1 MEKQEVSVKKNILW
15 NSIGTFVMFFCQWL
29 MMVLV
34 VRLSGYA
41 DSGIL
46 SLSISCGNVFLI
58 IAAFGVKTYQVSDV
72 KGKYQAGQYYAAK
85 IFSIILTLVIA
96 GIFVLVSSY
105 EGVEKTAI
113 ILYALYIMVYSYSD
127 AIYGE
132 LQKKW
137 RLDIAG
143 ISMCIRHIAAL
154 ILFCLLIWLTREI
167 RFAILIMLIV
177 SLVVLFVYD
186 LPQTKKRGH
195 ISIIPDFAEKKG
207 LLLLKECF
215 PYAIYTFLHTLVL
228 TVPKL
233 AVRGYFDKDTLGI
246 YSAVMA
252 PVTVLQVAATFV
264 INPLSTLLAFHL
276 QDKKIRELTKI
287 MLKCALM
294 LAAFLVGGILISI
307 FLGKWGLKI
316 LYGES
321 ITSYSYLLVP
331 MVIVCV
337 LTALTILLGNLS
349 IVLRDRLGANLS
361 GGIGLAAVIISSVF
375 LVKSMGMQGAN
386 LSLIIGLLVQ
396 DLVLILGII
405 RKIKKEGYQS

>member
-1 MEKQEVSVKKNILW
+1 MEKQEVSVKRNIVW

-72 KGKYQAGQYYAAK
+72 KEQFQAGHYYAAK
-85 IFSIILTLVIA
+85 VFSIILTLIVA

-105 EGVEKTAI
+105 EDVEKTAI

-154 ILFCLLIWLTREI
+154 VLFCLLIALTGDI
-167 RFAILIMLIV
+167 RFSILIMLIS
-177 SLVVLFVYD
+177 SLAVLFLYD
-186 LPQTKKRGH
+186 LPQSKKRGH
-195 ISIIPDFAEKKG
+195 VGIRPDFTEKKG

-215 PYAIYTFLHTLVL
+215 PFAIYTFLHTLVL

-233 AVRGYFDKDTLGI
+233 AVRGYYDKNVLGI
-246 YSAVMA
+246 YAAVMA

-276 QDKKIRELTKI
+276 QDKKIKELSKI
-287 MLKCALM
+287 ILKCFGM
-294 LAAFLVGGILISI
+294 LAGFLAAGILISV
-307 FLGKWGLKI
+307 FLGKWGLRI
-316 LYGES
+316 LYGED
-321 ITSYSYLLVP
+321 ITAYSYLLVP
-331 MVIVCV
+331 MVFVSV
-337 LTALTILLGNLS
+337 MTALTILLGNLS
-349 IVLRDRLGANLS
+349 IVLRDRMGANLS
-361 GGIGLAAVIISSVF
+361 GGMGLAAVIISSIF
-375 LVKSMGMQGAN
+375 LVPSHGMQGAN
-386 LSLIIGLLVQ
+386 YSLIIGLFVQ
-396 DLVLILGII
+396 DVVLLLGIF
-405 RKIKKEGYQS
+405 RKMKKEGYQK

>member
-1 MEKQEVSVKKNILW
+1 MEKQDVSVKRNIVW

-41 DSGIL
+41 DSGVL

-72 KGKYQAGQYYAAK
+72 SGKYQAGQYYAAK
-85 IFSIILTLVIA
+85 IFSIILTLIVA
-96 GIFVLVSSY
+96 AVFVLVSSY
-105 EGVEKTAI
+105 ESVEKTSI

-143 ISMCIRHIAAL
+143 ISMCIRHVAAL
-154 ILFCLLIWLTREI
+154 IIFCLLIALSGDI
-167 RFAILIMLIV
+167 RLSILMMLIS
-177 SLVVLFVYD
+177 SLAVLFLYD

-195 ISIIPDFAEKKG
+195 IGIKPDFAEKKG
-207 LLLLKECF
+207 LLLLKDCF
-215 PYAIYTFLHTLVL
+215 PFAIYTFLHTLVL

-246 YSAVMA
+246 YAAVMA

-276 QDKKIRELTKI
+276 QDKKIKELSKI
-287 MLKCALM
+287 MLKCFGM
-294 LAAFLVGGILISI
+294 LAGFLVGGILIAV

-316 LYGES
+316 LYGAD
-321 ITSYSYLLVP
+321 ITTYSYLLVP
-331 MVIVCV
+331 MVIASVM
-337 LTALTILLGNLS
+337 TALTILLGNLA
-349 IVLRDRLGANLS
+349 IVLRDRFGANLS
-361 GGIGLAAVIISSVF
+361 GGLGLFAVILSSIF
-375 LVKSMGMQGAN
+375 LVKSLGMQGAN
-386 LSLIIGLLVQ
+386 ISLIIGLFVQ
-396 DLVLILGII
+396 DVVLLISIF
-405 RKIKKEGYQS
+405 RKMKKEGYQK

>member
-1 MEKQEVSVKKNILW
+1 MEKQEVSVKRNILW
-15 NSIGTFVMFFCQWL
+15 NSIGTFAMFFCQWL

-85 IFSIILTLVIA
+85 IFSIILTLVAA
-96 GIFVLVSSY
+96 GVFVLISSY
-105 EGVEKTAI
+105 EGVEKRAI
-113 ILYALYIMVYSYSD
+113 IFYALYIMVYSYSD

-132 LQKKW
+132 LQKRW

-154 ILFCLLIWLTREI
+154 IVFCLLIRLTGDI
-167 RFAILIMLIV
+167 CFTILMMLIA
-177 SLVVLFVYD
+177 SLAVLFLYD

-195 ISIIPDFAEKKG
+195 IPIIPDFTEKKG

-215 PYAIYTFLHTLVL
+215 PYAIYTFLHTLIL

-276 QDKKIRELTKI
+276 QDKKIRELSRI
-287 MLKCALM
+287 ILKCMLM
-294 LAAFLVGGILISI
+294 LAAFLAGGILIAV

-316 LYGES
+316 LYGAS
-321 ITSYSYLLVP
+321 ITPYSYLLVP
-331 MVIVCV
+331 MVIVSV

-361 GGIGLAAVIISSVF
+361 GGIGLAAAVLSSVF
-375 LVKSMGMQGAN
+375 LVRSIGMQGAN
-386 LSLIIGLLVQ
+386 ISLIIGLLIQ
-396 DLVLILGII
+396 DLVLILGIF
-405 RKIKKEGYQS
+405 RKMKKEGYQS

>member
-85 IFSIILTLVIA
+85 IFSIILTLIIA

-143 ISMCIRHIAAL
+143 ISMCIRQGYCKRN
-154 ILFCLLIWLTREI
+154 CL
-167 RFAILIMLIV
+167 
-177 SLVVLFVYD
+177 
-186 LPQTKKRGH
+186 K
-195 ISIIPDFAEKKG
+195 
-207 LLLLKECF
+207 
-215 PYAIYTFLHTLVL
+215 YASKY
-228 TVPKL
+228 
-233 AVRGYFDKDTLGI
+233 
-246 YSAVMA
+246 
-252 PVTVLQVAATFV
+252 
-264 INPLSTLLAFHL
+264 
-276 QDKKIRELTKI
+276 
-287 MLKCALM
+287 
-294 LAAFLVGGILISI
+294 GILDD
-307 FLGKWGLKI
+307 
-316 LYGES
+316 
-321 ITSYSYLLVP
+321 
-331 MVIVCV
+331 VI
-337 LTALTILLGNLS
+337 A
-349 IVLRDRLGANLS
+349 
-361 GGIGLAAVIISSVF
+361 
-375 LVKSMGMQGAN
+375 
-386 LSLIIGLLVQ
+386 
-396 DLVLILGII
+396 
-405 RKIKKEGYQS
+405 

>member
-105 EGVEKTAI
+105 EGVEKTTI

-143 ISMCIRHIAAL
+143 YGRSGAVEDGLAVDTAYAAEDIHSAIEKIVQVTGQDRIDLLGWSWGTMTCSLCAAKYPEHLRRL
-154 ILFCLLIWLTREI
+154 ILYAPILSGIGEGKVSEPFSHNTWESAAEDFQKNRDGTFDSDVTDPVLIELFCSNCWHYDGDFSPNGWQKDARKDRDTQLIDLDAI
-167 RFAILIMLIV
+167 RLETLVICGDNDPNLNYDLIRSSVTHLPEGSELCVIPGGSHIV
-177 SLVVLFVYD
+177 MYERKGYHAFQDRIVLF
-186 LPQTKKRGH
+186 LN
-195 ISIIPDFAEKKG
+195 KG
-207 LLLLKECF
+207 
-215 PYAIYTFLHTLVL
+215 
-228 TVPKL
+228 
-233 AVRGYFDKDTLGI
+233 
-246 YSAVMA
+246 
-252 PVTVLQVAATFV
+252 
-264 INPLSTLLAFHL
+264 
-276 QDKKIRELTKI
+276 
-287 MLKCALM
+287 
-294 LAAFLVGGILISI
+294 
-307 FLGKWGLKI
+307 
-316 LYGES
+316 
-321 ITSYSYLLVP
+321 
-331 MVIVCV
+331 
-337 LTALTILLGNLS
+337 
-349 IVLRDRLGANLS
+349 
-361 GGIGLAAVIISSVF
+361 
-375 LVKSMGMQGAN
+375 
-386 LSLIIGLLVQ
+386 
-396 DLVLILGII
+396 
-405 RKIKKEGYQS
+405 